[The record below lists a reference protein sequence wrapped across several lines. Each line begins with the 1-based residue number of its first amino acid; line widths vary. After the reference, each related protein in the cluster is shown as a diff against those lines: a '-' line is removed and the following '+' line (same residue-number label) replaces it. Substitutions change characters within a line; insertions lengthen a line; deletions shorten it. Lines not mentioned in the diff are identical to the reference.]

1 MASWSES
8 ESEAEGVSSR
18 KDFAGSMFL
27 ISVIAC
33 SRGFSSDVGGGLSL
47 PSGSSL
53 SLSAPPG
60 VEGRPNKI
68 SCTSTHPVAST
79 CSPELS

>member
-1 MASWSES
+1 
-8 ESEAEGVSSR
+8 
-18 KDFAGSMFL
+18 MFL

-33 SRGFSSDVGGGLSL
+33 SRGVSSDVGSGGLSL
-47 PSGSSL
+47 PLGASL